1 MAKFTNV
8 WELSYTFLNK
18 QCVKEEITRE
28 IRKHF
33 EMNENE
39 NESTACPNLWN
50 VAKAVFRGKFM
61 PMNTYIKTG
70 KRLQINDLLFY
81 LKKIEEGRSN

>member
-1 MAKFTNV
+1 
-8 WELSYTFLNK
+8 
-18 QCVKEEITRE
+18 
-28 IRKHF
+28 
-33 EMNENE
+33 MNENE
-39 NESTACPNLWN
+39 NESTACPNLWD
-50 VAKAVFRGKFM
+50 VAKAVCRGKFI